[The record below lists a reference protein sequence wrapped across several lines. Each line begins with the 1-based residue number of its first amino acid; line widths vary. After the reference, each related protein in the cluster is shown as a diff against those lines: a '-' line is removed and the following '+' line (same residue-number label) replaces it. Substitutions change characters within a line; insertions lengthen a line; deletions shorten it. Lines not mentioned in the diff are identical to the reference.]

1 VIVEPQIAAHP
12 NDAVA
17 PPFAHAARFRRERR
31 TARRKIDGV
40 PSLEL
45 SVAPLEL
52 PLVHTFTIARSSDS
66 IARTALVRLRWGE
79 IDALGE
85 SSPSA
90 RYGESVESV
99 AAGLRARRLGDDPYA
114 FDALLD
120 GLPPAQRCGLDVALH
135 DCIAKD
141 VDRPLWRLLGL
152 DPTRTPLTSFTIGI
166 AAVDEMLAKVREVGT
181 HPVIK
186 IKLGAGNEVETIAAI
201 RAIYPGTI
209 RIDANEAW
217 TAESAVAILTELE
230 RYGIEF
236 CEQPIPAGT
245 PERLRWIKER
255 TTIPIV
261 TDEDS
266 KDARDLL
273 ALAGCVDGINVKLVK
288 CGGIRGALE
297 MIHTARAL
305 GLKIMLGC
313 MVESAILSTAAA
325 HLSPL
330 VDWADLDGPFLVAR
344 DPFDGL
350 TYAGGKIVLPK
361 GAGLG
366 VVEKAVAA

>member
-1 VIVEPQIAAHP
+1 M
-12 NDAVA
+12 
-17 PPFAHAARFRRERR
+17 
-31 TARRKIDGV
+31 
-40 PSLEL
+40 
-45 SVAPLEL
+45 
-52 PLVHTFTIARSSDS
+52 
-66 IARTALVRLRWGE
+66 
-79 IDALGE
+79 
-85 SSPSA
+85 
-90 RYGESVESV
+90 
-99 AAGLRARRLGDDPYA
+99 AGLHAHRLGDDPYA
-114 FDALLD
+114 IGALLD

-152 DPTRTPLTSFTIGI
+152 DPARTPLTSFTIGI
-166 AAVDEMLAKVREVGT
+166 AELDEMLAKVREVGT

-186 IKLGAGNEVETIAAI
+186 IKLGAGNEIETIAAI
-201 RAIYPGTI
+201 RGIYAGSI

-217 TAESAVAILTELE
+217 TAESAVTILRELE
-230 RYGIEF
+230 RFEIEF

-255 TTIPIV
+255 TSIPIV

-266 KDARDLL
+266 RDARDLL

-344 DPFDGL
+344 DPFEGL
-350 TYAGGKIVLPK
+350 TYAGGKIVLPER
-361 GAGLG
+361 AGLG

>member
-1 VIVEPQIAAHP
+1 M
-12 NDAVA
+12 
-17 PPFAHAARFRRERR
+17 PPLAL
-31 TARRKIDGV
+31 T
-40 PSLEL
+40 
-45 SVAPLEL
+45 VAPLEL
-52 PLVHTFTIARSSDS
+52 PLVHTFTIARSSERV
-66 IARTALVRLRWGE
+66 ARTALVRLRWGA

-85 SSPSA
+85 SSPSS

-99 AAGLRARRLGDDPYA
+99 AAALAAHPLGDDPYA
-114 FDALLD
+114 LDALLA
-120 GLPPAQRCGLDVALH
+120 GLPPAARCGLDVALH

-152 DPTRTPLTSFTIGI
+152 DPARTPLTSFTIGI
-166 AAVDEMLAKVREVGT
+166 APLDETLAKVREVGA

-186 IKLGAGNEVETIAAI
+186 VKLGAGAEVDTIAAI
-201 RAIYPGTI
+201 RAIYAGTI

-217 TAESAVAILTELE
+217 TAESAVAILRELE
-230 RYGIEF
+230 RFEIEF

-245 PERLRWIKER
+245 PERLRWIRER
-255 TTIPIV
+255 TTIPLV

-266 KDARDLL
+266 RDARDLP

-288 CGGIRGALE
+288 CGGIRGALA
-297 MIHTARAL
+297 MISTARAL

-344 DPFDGL
+344 DPFAGL
-350 TYAGGKIVLPK
+350 RYERGKIVLPA
-361 GAGLG
+361 GPGLG
-366 VVEKAVAA
+366 VVERARAA

>member
-1 VIVEPQIAAHP
+1 M
-12 NDAVA
+12 
-17 PPFAHAARFRRERR
+17 
-31 TARRKIDGV
+31 

-45 SVAPLEL
+45 TAAPLEL
-52 PLVHTFTIARSSDS
+52 PLVHTFTIARSSES
-66 IARTALVRLRWGE
+66 VARTALVRLRWGG

-90 RYGESVESV
+90 RYAESVESV
-99 AAGLRARRLGDDPYA
+99 VAGLRARALGDDPYA
-114 FDALLD
+114 LDVLLA

-141 VDRPLWRLLGL
+141 LERPLWRLFGL
-152 DPTRTPLTSFTIGI
+152 DPARTPVTSFTIGI
-166 AAVDEMLAKVREVGT
+166 AALDEMLAKVREVGT

-186 IKLGAGNEVETIAAI
+186 VKLGTGAEIETMAAI
-201 RAIYPGTI
+201 RSIYTGTI
-209 RIDANEAW
+209 RVDANEGW
-217 TAESAVAILTELE
+217 TPETAVTILRELE
-230 RYGIEF
+230 RLDVEF

-245 PERLRWIKER
+245 PERLRWIRER
-255 TTIPIV
+255 TSIPIV

-266 KDARDLL
+266 KDANDLP

-288 CGGIRGALE
+288 CGGIRGALA

-330 VDWADLDGPFLVAR
+330 VDWADLDGPFLVAE
-344 DPFDGL
+344 DPFDGIH
-350 TYAGGKIVLPK
+350 YAGGKIVLPDRP
-361 GAGLG
+361 GLG

>member
-1 VIVEPQIAAHP
+1 
-12 NDAVA
+12 
-17 PPFAHAARFRRERR
+17 
-31 TARRKIDGV
+31 V
-40 PSLEL
+40 PSLGL
-45 SVAPLEL
+45 TVTPLEL
-52 PLVHTFTIARSSDS
+52 PLVHTFTIARSSES
-66 IARTALVRLRWGE
+66 VARTVLVRLRWGE
-79 IDALGE
+79 IEALGE

-90 RYGESVESV
+90 RYHESVESV
-99 AAGLRARRLGDDPYA
+99 IAGLRDRVLGDDPYA
-114 FDALLD
+114 IDVLLG

-152 DPTRTPLTSFTIGI
+152 DPARTPLTSFTIGI
-166 AAVDEMLAKVREVGT
+166 APIDEMVAKVREVGT

-186 IKLGAGNEVETIAAI
+186 VKLGAGSEIDTIAAI
-201 RAIYPGTI
+201 RHVYGGTI
-209 RIDANEAW
+209 RVDANEAW
-217 TAESAVAILTELE
+217 TPESAVAILTELE
-230 RYGIEF
+230 RYAIEF

-245 PERLRWIKER
+245 PERLRWIRER
-255 TTIPIV
+255 TSIPIV

-266 KDARDLL
+266 KDADDLL

-288 CGGIRGALE
+288 CGGIRAALA

-350 TYAGGKIVLPK
+350 TYAGGKIVLPERC
-361 GAGLG
+361 GLG
-366 VVEKAVAA
+366 VVEKALAA

>member
-1 VIVEPQIAAHP
+1 M
-12 NDAVA
+12 
-17 PPFAHAARFRRERR
+17 
-31 TARRKIDGV
+31 
-40 PSLEL
+40 PSLDL
-45 SVAPLEL
+45 SATPLEL
-52 PLVHTFTIARSSDS
+52 PLVHTFTIARSSES
-66 IARTALVRLRWGE
+66 VARTVLVRLRWG
-79 IDALGE
+79 DVSALGE

-90 RYGESVESV
+90 RYGENVASVI
-99 AAGLRARRLGDDPYA
+99 AGLQAHPLGEDPYA
-114 FDALLD
+114 LDALLA

-152 DPTRTPLTSFTIGI
+152 DPARTPLTSFTIGI
-166 AAVDEMLAKVREVGT
+166 ATLDETLAKVRAVGS

-186 IKLGAGNEVETIAAI
+186 VKLGTGAEIETIAAI
-201 RAIYPGTI
+201 RSIYGGTV

-217 TAESAVAILTELE
+217 TTESAVAILRELE
-230 RYGIEF
+230 RYEIEF

-245 PERLRWIKER
+245 PERLRWIRER
-255 TTIPIV
+255 TAIPLV

-266 KDARDLL
+266 KGAADLP

-288 CGGIRGALE
+288 CGGIRGALA

-344 DPFDGL
+344 DPFEGL
-350 TYAGGKIVLPK
+350 RYDGGKIVLPA
-361 GAGLG
+361 GPGLG
-366 VVEKAVAA
+366 VNERAVAA